1 MCVPPRDTFWGD
13 GGDVVW
19 GKGSSLEEFNPSNAS
34 CVPRPCSPEGW
45 ETEEDEHHK
54 LCGRGLRFS
63 LQLCP

>member
-34 CVPRPCSPEGW
+34 CVPRPCSPQRG
-45 ETEEDEHHK
+45 
-54 LCGRGLRFS
+54 GRLKKMSTTNYVAGD
-63 LQLCP
+63 